1 MQITISFN
9 SGERTVYVN
18 DDSFLYQS
26 LFGEDSITLRFS
38 LNESVDFPIGSS
50 ITYEG
55 AAYRMYVPAVWTRR
69 SSSIIDYTLIFEG
82 AYAELRK
89 YRLRNIQD
97 GRLKFSMNATPEEF
111 MKLLVGNL
119 NQEGRSS
126 GWRQTCALTDI
137 DGRTLEFNHTTIA
150 DALSTIAEEFD
161 TEYRVSVG
169 NDGAKVIELGKV
181 EFHKEDPMPLSYG
194 KGNGF
199 LPGTGRTNSS
209 DDLPVEILYVQGG
222 SRNIDRSRY
231 GSADLLLPKGKT
243 LTLDGKTYESSQDGF
258 SIKKSGQIPRYGNE
272 DSIDLTEIYPK
283 RVGQVTAVELV
294 DADKHFY
301 DIMDNT
307 IEDSLDYDKYLIDG
321 EDMTIIFQSGML
333 AGREFKINKYTHT
346 SDGVPARRFEI
357 TPEEFDGL
365 VMPSGNYIPRVG
377 DKYAV
382 FGCSLPQ
389 SYIADDSTETG
400 AEWEMFRE
408 AARYL
413 SEHSDFKF
421 TFTGELQEKW
431 VKNNWNTI
439 GDRIRVGSYIRFSD
453 TEFVPDGVDIRITG
467 VKRFLNKGYSPT
479 VELSNNVSQGRV
491 STLLKE
497 VPMQE
502 VSIQESYDRSVR
514 FTKRRFRDATETM
527 TALMDAKLG
536 NFSGAIN
543 PIAVQT
549 MQALI
554 GDESLQF
561 RFVDSATNPKT
572 VSKTFEY
579 RADSGT
585 FLAEGGILQHMTLGI
600 SSTSSGHD
608 VSEYKFWT
616 LPDYESGDLRGDL
629 SDRKYYLYAKC
640 SKDSNT
646 GSYVLSETA
655 IGIEQVVGFYHL
667 LVGIL
672 NSEYDGDRSF
682 ATLFGFTEILP
693 GRVITD
699 RIVSGNGESWFDLL
713 RNTFRLGDR
722 LSFDEN
728 GLVLRGTL
736 VQTGSGDVTTVGAWC
751 GEYSPTR
758 RYALGDEVYS
768 SEGGV
773 VSTYRYINSQAGA
786 GHPLN
791 DDNYWIVSAQ
801 GERGADGTSVR
812 ILGSYNSLEE
822 LQAAHPTGNEGDGYI
837 IAGDLYVWD
846 GASWHNV
853 GSIQGPSGADG
864 VNGKDG
870 VSIVFKGSYDSHPA
884 NPQNGWAYYNR
895 ATGRSY
901 VYQDGTW
908 YQMSVDGVDG
918 ANGKDGNDGLSIV
931 WKGDSATPPAN
942 PQTNW
947 AYRDTDNG
955 RVYIYDG
962 TSWKLMTH
970 DGSDGVDG
978 ADGKDGVN
986 GTNGLSVYI
995 TYNDNAAGNP
1005 PSAPAGNGTSGGWHT
1020 NPTNASVWMSQK
1032 VAASASSGTWGTPIR
1047 IKGTDGVNGTNG
1059 KDGKDGTNGT
1069 NGTNGVGISS
1079 TAIAYATSSSGTTVP
1094 SSGWQDQSRG
1104 IPAAN
1109 AGYYLW
1115 TRTTITYS
1123 NGTTSTSYSAARQG
1137 SNGSNGATGATGPQ
1151 GPQGP
1156 QGAPGATGPQ
1166 GATGPASPFQGTY
1179 NASRTYYGNNNRCDV
1194 VFYNSRYYIAKSTAG
1209 AFSGK
1214 VPTNTTYWN
1223 DFGAVFDSIATGFLL
1238 AEQAFVN
1245 NLGVRLVKVTDSN
1258 GNVIG
1263 GFMPANADG
1272 NGNYILWAGG
1282 SGGADANFSV
1292 QDNREVKV
1300 NGALVAGSV
1309 AEQSGATRYNLVS
1322 RNGFKMDAGLMS
1334 VYGSAIDLI
1343 SSGSISISANG
1354 SGSRLNL
1361 GAPSGALSLGSVART
1376 ISSNYT
1382 MPQGLSGDI
1391 YILTNA
1397 GGTTRII
1404 TAYGTQKFYWWKN
1417 SNQSSYS
1424 LGAYETVIMFYNNGW
1439 RVIGVNV

>member
-55 AAYRMYVPAVWTRR
+55 ATYRMYVPAVWTRR

-181 EFHKEDPMPLSYG
+181 EFHKDDPMPLSYG

-514 FTKRRFRDATETM
+514 FTKRRWRDAIETIDM
-527 TALMDAKLG
+527 LESAFNDK
-536 NFSGAIN
+536 FSEGIM
-543 PIAVQT
+543 PVSVRT
-549 MQALI
+549 MSMLV
-554 GDESLQF
+554 GDERLQF
-561 RFVDSATNPKT
+561 ELFADSAFKT
-572 VSKTFEY
+572 YANKPYLSATSVIANACY
-579 RADSGT
+579 LR
-585 FLAEGGILQHMTLGI
+585 HYTLGI
-600 SSTSSGHD
+600 DSKSDASTIGTGAKPAGY
-608 VSEYKFWT
+608 YKEWHMSAFERR
-616 LPDYESGDLRGDL
+616 LDSLEDKG
-629 SDRKYYLYAKC
+629 YYLYAKC
-640 SKDSNT
+640 EKSGSNGIFEISST
-646 GSYVLSETA
+646 SYEMNGSGSHYY
-655 IGIEQVVGFYHL
+655 FM
-667 LVGIL
+667 VGIL
-672 NSEYDGDRSF
+672 SSVDEGERSYVNV
-682 ATLFGFTEILP
+682 FGYTEILP
-693 GRVITD
+693 SQITTD
-699 RIVSGNGESWFDLL
+699 RVAAADGKSFFDL
-713 RNTFRLGDR
+713 RNSAFRLEDR
-722 LSFDEN
+722 LSFADRR
-728 GLVLRGTL
+728 LVLNGAFI
-736 VQTGSGDVTTVGAWC
+736 QTGGGEEPMGGYC
-751 GEYSPTR
+751 GTYDANRT
-758 RYALGDEVYS
+758 YQKNDEVSYTANG
-768 SEGGV
+768 ETC
-773 VSTYRYINSQAGA
+773 TYRYVNSTAGK
-786 GHPLN
+786 GHAPT
-791 DDNYWIVSAQ
+791 DKNYWIVVASGKQGEPGTPGRPGAPGEPGAPGNPGNGISGTAISYGISGSPSAQ
-801 GERGADGTSVR
+801 
-812 ILGSYNSLEE
+812 
-822 LQAAHPTGNEGDGYI
+822 PTVWYDSPSKITFVAGY
-837 IAGDLYVWD
+837 YVWTRT
-846 GASWHNV
+846 V
-853 GSIQGPSGADG
+853 T
-864 VNGKDG
+864 
-870 VSIVFKGSYDSHPA
+870 SY
-884 NPQNGWAYYNR
+884 
-895 ATGRSY
+895 T
-901 VYQDGTW
+901 
-908 YQMSVDGVDG
+908 
-918 ANGKDGNDGLSIV
+918 
-931 WKGDSATPPAN
+931 
-942 PQTNW
+942 
-947 AYRDTDNG
+947 
-955 RVYIYDG
+955 
-962 TSWKLMTH
+962 
-970 DGSDGVDG
+970 
-978 ADGKDGVN
+978 
-986 GTNGLSVYI
+986 
-995 TYNDNAAGNP
+995 
-1005 PSAPAGNGTSGGWHT
+1005 NGTS
-1020 NPTNASVWMSQK
+1020 
-1032 VAASASSGTWGTPIR
+1032 
-1047 IKGTDGVNGTNG
+1047 D
-1059 KDGKDGTNGT
+1059 
-1069 NGTNGVGISS
+1069 
-1079 TAIAYATSSSGTTVP
+1079 
-1094 SSGWQDQSRG
+1094 
-1104 IPAAN
+1104 
-1109 AGYYLW
+1109 
-1115 TRTTITYS
+1115 
-1123 NGTTSTSYSAARQG
+1123 TSYSVARQG
-1137 SNGSNGATGATGPQ
+1137 DKGDKGDKA
-1151 GPQGP
+1151 
-1156 QGAPGATGPQ
+1156 
-1166 GATGPASPFQGTY
+1166 PASPYRGEY
-1179 NASRTYYGNNNRCDV
+1179 SSSKTYYGTPNRCDIV
-1194 VFYNSRYYIAKSTAG
+1194 HYGDQYYIALPTANG
-1209 AFSGK
+1209 TFN
-1214 VPTNTTYWN
+1214 VIPTNTAYWIP
-1223 DFGAVFDSIATGFLL
+1223 FGASFENIATGFLF
-1238 AEQAFVN
+1238 AQEAVIDN
-1245 NLGVRLVKVTDSN
+1245 AVVRLLRTAEEGKRIVALDNLLAMYDAQNQMRLMISGDNLSTVQSETTVWLDAQTIMGYQTSSPDLDIMFSSTGIEITAGTAGTLVLPKINCSATLNNGGTNYAAVDARYVFGWMVDDVFIGETSTPLDLRATAGAATGGVSISSRRMAVGSGKHTVKVACKVD
-1258 GNVIG
+1258 
-1263 GFMPANADG
+1263 A
-1272 NGNYILWAGG
+1272 WA
-1282 SGGADANFSV
+1282 
-1292 QDNREVKV
+1292 
-1300 NGALVAGSV
+1300 
-1309 AEQSGATRYNLVS
+1309 
-1322 RNGFKMDAGLMS
+1322 
-1334 VYGSAIDLI
+1334 
-1343 SSGSISISANG
+1343 SSGSANITVSGNASCDSDQYVRVQYEARKTEIGANG
-1354 SGSRLNL
+1354 FRVAFTSDSYAEMIADGTSSAFVFRAGNYGLRITSR
-1361 GAPSGALSLGSVART
+1361 GVEKT
-1376 ISSNYT
+1376 SN
-1382 MPQGLSGDI
+1382 
-1391 YILTNA
+1391 
-1397 GGTTRII
+1397 GGGI
-1404 TAYGTQKFYWWKN
+1404 WN
-1417 SNQSSYS
+1417 P
-1424 LGAYETVIMFYNNGW
+1424 V
-1439 RVIGVNV
+1439 